1 MKTFIPLSLFAGVL
15 LLSAG
20 VTASGTDRIRG
31 GPHQGQTESGADSSP
46 PGPAQ
51 PVRPATWSYTV
62 ATTGNEARY
71 RVREQLAG
79 FDFPND
85 AIGRTTAV
93 TGAINFDENGAIVPA
108 GSQINIGV
116 AGLTSDKERRDGYIR
131 RRTLQTDSFP
141 TVTLALTAVSGVEL
155 PLPEGDSTRF
165 TLTGNLTI
173 KRETRPTTWQVIAIR
188 AGETVT
194 GTATTA
200 FTFDHFAMEKP
211 RVRSVLSVADTIK
224 LEYDFRLEQAGTP

>member
-1 MKTFIPLSLFAGVL
+1 MKSRIPLSLFSGAL
-15 LLSAG
+15 LL
-20 VTASGTDRIRG
+20 TAAAEPT
-31 GPHQGQTESGADSSP
+31 H
-46 PGPAQ
+46 PAAEA
-51 PVRPATWSYTV
+51 PSHRAAFSYTV
-62 ATTGNEARY
+62 STTGNEARY

-93 TGAINFDENGAIVPA
+93 TGTINFDENGAIVPA

-116 AGLTSDKERRDGYIR
+116 AGLTSDKERRDSYVR

-141 TVTLALTAVSGVEL
+141 TVTLALTAARGVEL
-155 PLPEGDSTRF
+155 PLAEGDSTRF

-173 KRETRPTTWQVIAIR
+173 KRETRPTTWQVTAIR
-188 AGETVT
+188 AGEVVT

-211 RVRSVLSVADTIK
+211 RVRSVLSVADTIT

>member
-1 MKTFIPLSLFAGVL
+1 MKTLIPLSLVAGAV

-20 VTASGTDRIRG
+20 TVAPPRTQHAVQ
-31 GPHQGQTESGADSSP
+31 PSS
-46 PGPAQ
+46 
-51 PVRPATWSYTV
+51 RPAAWSYTV
-62 ATTGNEARY
+62 SVTGNEARY

-85 AIGRTTAV
+85 AVGKTTAV

-116 AGLTSDKERRDGYIR
+116 AGLTSDKDRRDGFVR
-131 RRTLQTDSFP
+131 RRLLETDSFP
-141 TVTLALTAVSGVEL
+141 TVTLALTSASGVKL
-155 PLPEGDSTRF
+155 PMAEGDSTHF
-165 TLTGNLTI
+165 TLNGNLTV
-173 KRETRPTTWQVIAIR
+173 KRETRPTTWQVSAIR
-188 AGETVT
+188 SGEVVT

-200 FTFDHFAMEKP
+200 FTFADFNMEKP

-224 LEYDFRLEQAGTP
+224 LEYDFRLERATTP